1 MAADDG
7 CWLSHDKY
15 KRVKEFVV
23 AELETL
29 GCVIPAKWDHVN
41 VLWETVKFMYN
52 GALYG
57 VFVSCRK
64 NNCVR
69 FGVFKYPGLESLFN
83 ETFFFEEHRTEIVRL
98 IGGALRK

>member
-15 KRVKEFVV
+15 KRVKELVV
-23 AELETL
+23 SELESL
-29 GCVIPAKWDHVN
+29 DCVIPAKWDHIN
-41 VLWETVKFMYN
+41 VLWETVKFTYD

-57 VFVSCRK
+57 VFISCRK

-69 FGVFKYPGLESLFN
+69 FGVFKYPTLESLFN
-83 ETFFFEEHRTEIVRL
+83 ETFPFDAHQIEVPRL